1 MHKGIPHIQ
10 TQTIN
15 KTQRRTT
22 VNDYDTMIPS
32 QEQGTHHVHKGI
44 PYTDTSTNDK
54 RQITV
59 TVNGCEARSYVGLR
73 VED

>member
-1 MHKGIPHIQ
+1 MHKEIPHTE

-15 KTQRRTT
+15 KRQRRAT
-22 VNDYDTMIPS
+22 VNECDSFPS
-32 QEQGTHHVHKGI
+32 QEQGTHNVHKGI
-44 PYTDTSTNDK
+44 PYTDTLTNDK

-59 TVNGCEARSYVGLR
+59 TVNGCEARSNVGVR

>member
-1 MHKGIPHIQ
+1 
-10 TQTIN
+10 
-15 KTQRRTT
+15 
-22 VNDYDTMIPS
+22 MIPS